1 MDGGGLF
8 VQLSL
13 GNTDDT
19 QEFEVKQVIEFD
31 YIVYLN
37 IEQVN
42 F

>member
-31 YIVYLN
+31 YIVYPN
-37 IEQVN
+37 IGQVN